1 MERVGLEQLEKE
13 NEESNTVG
21 HKSRKRQKRGERDS
35 FPKPKG
41 GLTQAE
47 RVRALGVK
55 GL

>member
-1 MERVGLEQLEKE
+1 MRRAIQSDTNPEKD
-13 NEESNTVG
+13 
-21 HKSRKRQKRGERDS
+21 RRRGERDG

-47 RVRALGVK
+47 RVRALGVR